1 MIIAIP
7 SKTKAL
13 TSDIEPRFGRAKYF
27 ILYNTENATFRVA
40 ENNHDLPSIQG
51 AGIQAAQT
59 IIEAEAE
66 ALIANNCGPKAFR
79 VLNTADIKIFITNN
93 CSVQTAIDLYMANKL
108 PLLNEAN
115 VQGHW

>member
-7 SKTKAL
+7 SKTDAL

-27 ILYNTENATFRVA
+27 ILYDTDNATFQVT
-40 ENNHDLPSIQG
+40 ESNQDLSSIQG

-66 ALIANNCGPKAFR
+66 ALITNNCGPKAFR
-79 VLNTADIKIFITNN
+79 VLKAANIKIFIADN

-108 PLLNEAN
+108 SLLNEAN